1 MNCYYFKLFVLI
13 VCVIKRIF
21 PYSNKLMYDA
31 VCISRKF
38 NSDAIAA
45 RQIKIESLFIYNE
58 EINLDYRV
66 IERWREN
73 LLSFRCF
80 IKQPKSD
87 RLENDNKLK
96 L

>member
-1 MNCYYFKLFVLI
+1 
-13 VCVIKRIF
+13 
-21 PYSNKLMYDA
+21 MYDA

-73 LLSFRCF
+73 LLSSGCF
-80 IKQPKSD
+80 TGQSKFGRP
-87 RLENDNKLK
+87 ENDNKLK